1 MRSSFFDFFEQTWFK
16 HVMQTSAHDSDAV
29 MDVISEVHQLASRLR
44 NRVMNRHRSKFL
56 LELCQTRFVK
66 QHAEQILN
74 FNGKSN
80 GRVLMKEGVLVRHT
94 HTGREKKYR
103 FFLFNDLFL
112 YASGGGRSKLKV
124 HNYLPLDTMT
134 VREAPQD
141 NELDASVSFLIE
153 SPVKSFAIS
162 ASTPSKK
169 RSWMEA
175 IEHACRQQEIDR
187 MEEEKISMIK
197 RAHAAAD
204 SSTTSTT
211 STTGTGNNKQH
222 LASTGDLST
231 YSTKRKG
238 EQGTAAQEGPGHV
251 LGDKRISML
260 DRFTAAQQDS
270 LAKESA
276 EKRAARRQS
285 TIVNIPQFAVTV
297 VDHESSEK
305 LASRNYSLH
314 ESKGEAKMVDY
325 GEDAF
330 VVETD
335 VPDEKVAV
343 VLTDQDIKLKF
354 QKGLKF
360 SKTILEGSHP
370 VRN

>member
-1 MRSSFFDFFEQTWFK
+1 
-16 HVMQTSAHDSDAV
+16 MQTSAHDSDAV

-211 STTGTGNNKQH
+211 STTGNNKQH
-222 LASTGDLST
+222 LASTGDQST
-231 YSTKRKG
+231 YPQHPSC
-238 EQGTAAQEGPGHV
+238 TAAQEGPGHV

-305 LASRNYSLH
+305 LERLRNYSLH
-314 ESKGEAKMVDY
+314 ESKGETEMVDY
-325 GEDAF
+325 GEDTF

>member
-1 MRSSFFDFFEQTWFK
+1 
-16 HVMQTSAHDSDAV
+16 
-29 MDVISEVHQLASRLR
+29 
-44 NRVMNRHRSKFL
+44 
-56 LELCQTRFVK
+56 
-66 QHAEQILN
+66 
-74 FNGKSN
+74 
-80 GRVLMKEGVLVRHT
+80 
-94 HTGREKKYR
+94 
-103 FFLFNDLFL
+103 
-112 YASGGGRSKLKV
+112 
-124 HNYLPLDTMT
+124 
-134 VREAPQD
+134 
-141 NELDASVSFLIE
+141 
-153 SPVKSFAIS
+153 
-162 ASTPSKK
+162 
-169 RSWMEA
+169 
-175 IEHACRQQEIDR
+175 
-187 MEEEKISMIK
+187 
-197 RAHAAAD
+197 
-204 SSTTSTT
+204 
-211 STTGTGNNKQH
+211 
-222 LASTGDLST
+222 
-231 YSTKRKG
+231 
-238 EQGTAAQEGPGHV
+238 
-251 LGDKRISML
+251 ML